1 MSKQLEEKINNIIEE
16 KQTKEA
22 SGITSCNFDKNGN
35 YVSPSG
41 KKSSETESSSEE
53 KKDDPLTIE
62 EISDEEI
69 RALKKTIKKLRENL
83 IFIEQSWFKIKDEF
97 KLTENQL
104 KLVYQFNEQNRDEVP
119 SDEENEDKY
128 FNGIDKMTFD
138 DIEKIFGEDHPI
150 IGVDLSQTID
160 HIKQSFAAFF
170 DWLSIRREYNKVD
183 VAYME
188 MMNLKEEGEI
198 LKIQLSIKDIED
210 CEQKENLQK
219 QINNYFYYK
228 ELKFLAEP
236 MDDKTIKIL
245 VDTYGNEYKIRYW
258 IERSREKLK
267 QISVNPK
274 ILLEISKFEN
284 NYLEEKYHCI
294 SNALLLRFINICT
307 FTNFGDIKPNDE
319 RSQVTSMVMTIDSV
333 IRNIIKDEKRENVL
347 NNIRA
352 YLDQML
358 EPLKKA
364 YPVEVGGRKV
374 VPDEINS

>member
-35 YVSPSG
+35 YVSPSA

-188 MMNLKEEGEI
+188 MMDLKEEGEI
-198 LKIQLSIKDIED
+198 LKIQLSIKDMED

-245 VDTYGNEYKIRYW
+245 VDTYGNEQKIRYW
-258 IERSREKLK
+258 IERSRKKLK

-307 FTNFGDIKPNDE
+307 FTNFGDTKPNDE

-374 VPDEINS
+374 VPDENNS